1 MGSQEHC
8 NKCWRDSRYDNCGY
22 IYLVTLFNGE
32 PIFLFILKCPYFT
45 EVIYFFVKKCQ
56 CLKYARVWVFFGLC
70 VPIQQNC
77 KFCPYRGKYMLW
89 DVIYSGIFYRVCCQ
103 SSTFCIFLTTQIL
116 VKKVFFILF
125 SKFFISLLNKQRELY
140 LINYLNIH
148 LLLKLYQTLLPKN
161 LSREERDWSKYLRC
175 SSSKVSDAF
184 L

>member
-1 MGSQEHC
+1 MPE
-8 NKCWRDSRYDNCGY
+8 CGFS
-22 IYLVTLFNGE
+22 LVCVF
-32 PIFLFILKCPYFT
+32 PYNRI
-45 EVIYFFVKKCQ
+45 VNFV
-56 CLKYARVWVFFGLC
+56 L
-70 VPIQQNC
+70 IEENT
-77 KFCPYRGKYMLW
+77 LW

-125 SKFFISLLNKQRELY
+125 SKFFIGLLNKQRELY